1 MSDINGPYFKKG
13 DPVRFRIINT
23 SKAKGWYKSAFS
35 GPMAWDTAF
44 SAAITDGEMKKLDT
58 GKQTILMDI
67 YSKLDDTVYIF
78 KPIEVEF
85 TP

>member
-1 MSDINGPYFKKG
+1 
-13 DPVRFRIINT
+13 
-23 SKAKGWYKSAFS
+23 
-35 GPMAWDTAF
+35 MAWDTAF